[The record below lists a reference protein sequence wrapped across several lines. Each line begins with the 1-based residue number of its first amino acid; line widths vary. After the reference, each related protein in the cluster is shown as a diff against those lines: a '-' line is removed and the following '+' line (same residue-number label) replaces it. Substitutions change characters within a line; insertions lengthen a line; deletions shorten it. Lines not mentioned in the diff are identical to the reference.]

1 VKARVYVEGRADS
14 AALEALLKPLIYE
27 ARQKRNGIQFFPLRG
42 KDSLLELAGRK
53 GANDLLEHPDDWVFA
68 LPDLYPMAPYHGS
81 PREHGSCAEL
91 RKLLERRFTE
101 HANRVGVAQQCR
113 NHFRVFCLKHDL
125 EVLLLAAPES
135 LRERLLTPD
144 ALKRRWRNPPEDQND
159 DKPPKRIVETLF
171 RQYAKRGYIDTTD
184 APWILG
190 RATLADVVRAC
201 PQQFAP
207 FVEELRR
214 VAAS

>member
-1 VKARVYVEGRADS
+1 MKARVYVEGRADS
-14 AALEALLKPLIYE
+14 AALEALLRPLIHE
-27 ARQKRNGIQFFPLRG
+27 ARQKRNGIQFFPLGG

-68 LPDLYPMAPYHGS
+68 LPDLYPMAPYRGT
-81 PREHGSCAEL
+81 PWEHRSCAEL

-101 HANRVGVAQQCR
+101 HANRVGVSQQCR
-113 NHFRVFCLKHDL
+113 NHFQVFCLKHDL

-135 LRERLLTPD
+135 LRERLPTPD
-144 ALKRRWRNPPEDQND
+144 ALRGRWRNPPEDQDD
-159 DKPPKRIVETLF
+159 DKPPKRIVEALF
-171 RQYAKRGYIDTTD
+171 RQYAKRDYIGTTD